1 MGKPPSTSATRASSS
16 LSWRTTS
23 HMVTLSVSALSLP
36 LGSSVALMYA
46 VKPWGHVIL
55 VGGCVGTY
63 AMGIGMRWRESNVT
77 IVERRRSPS
86 YERAEMRRCV
96 LTDQTVKLLTDLGC
110 TERKVLSVLR
120 PARGWRFLSPDLT
133 PLREGSVFPGCAIG
147 ESAYQCTEGVLL
159 RTLRTEFLRFGG
171 TIDWETEAHSADAN
185 NDGSDTWCL
194 RRDYGLSTNV
204 EAIITMAKGTPF
216 AEMLVAR
223 DPSRIAVLFD
233 VERGVCK
240 LESRDTSVLFDQQS
254 DVSIVVGN
262 GIALHCWRSG
272 TDECAWRLVRSATTH
287 SSLDAS
293 LDGMHDVLKT
303 VIQKSQQRIRSVCA
317 LPGTTP
323 AIKDEAVR
331 FRVGLLGDG
340 LLPIDPFEWRGD
352 NARCMIEEASAVCRL
367 LYGKKYQRGDVASLL
382 RGAEQDSISKRAN
395 LLQRDLQDAE
405 HFLAAHPLLESEP
418 TLPAMRRVGS

>member
-1 MGKPPSTSATRASSS
+1 
-16 LSWRTTS
+16 
-23 HMVTLSVSALSLP
+23 MVTISFSALSLP
-36 LGSSVALMYA
+36 LESSVALMYA
-46 VKPWGHVIL
+46 VKPWGNVVL

-86 YERAEMRRCV
+86 YERTEMRRCV

-110 TERKVLSVLR
+110 TERKLLSVLR
-120 PARGWRFLSPDLT
+120 PALGWRFLSPELA
-133 PLREGSVFPGCAIG
+133 PLRKGSAFPGCAIG

-194 RRDYGLSTNV
+194 RKDYGLSTNA
-204 EAIITMAKGTPF
+204 EAIITMAKATPF
-216 AEMLVAR
+216 AEMLIAR
-223 DPSRIAVLFD
+223 DPNRIAVVFS
-233 VERGVCK
+233 VERGVCE
-240 LESRDTSVLFDQQS
+240 LDSRDMSVLFDQQS

-272 TDECAWRLVRSATTH
+272 TCECAWRLVRSATRH

-303 VIQKSQQRIRSVCA
+303 LIQKPQQRNNCVFA

-352 NARCMIEEASAVCRL
+352 NARCMIEEASMVCRL
-367 LYGKKYQRGDVASLL
+367 FYGKKYHRGDVSSLL
-382 RGAEQDSISKRAN
+382 REAEQDSISKRAN
-395 LLQRDLQDAE
+395 LLQRDLKDAE
-405 HFLAAHPLLESEP
+405 HFLVVNPMLESEP
-418 TLPAMRRVGS
+418 TAVTMHRVGS

>member
-1 MGKPPSTSATRASSS
+1 
-16 LSWRTTS
+16 
-23 HMVTLSVSALSLP
+23 
-36 LGSSVALMYA
+36 MYA
-46 VKPWGHVIL
+46 VKPWGHVLL
-55 VGGCVGTY
+55 VGSCVGTY

-77 IVERRRSPS
+77 IIERRQSPS
-86 YERAEMRRCV
+86 YERAEVRRCV
-96 LTDQTVKLLTDLGC
+96 VTDQTVKLLTDLGC
-110 TERKVLSVLR
+110 TERKLLSVLR

-133 PLREGSVFPGCAIG
+133 LLREGSVFPGCAIG
-147 ESAYQCTEGVLL
+147 ETAYQCTEGVLL

-194 RRDYGLSTNV
+194 RKDYGLSTNA
-204 EAIITMAKGTPF
+204 EAIITMAKATPF
-216 AEMLVAR
+216 TEMLVAR

-240 LESRDTSVLFDQQS
+240 LDSSAASVLFDQQS

-262 GIALHCWRSG
+262 GIALHCWRSSAS
-272 TDECAWRLVRSATTH
+272 ECAWRLVRSATKH
-287 SSLDAS
+287 LSLDGS
-293 LDGMHDVLKT
+293 LDGMHEVLRA
-303 VIQKSQQRIRSVCA
+303 IIRKSEKRCSSICA

-323 AIKDEAVR
+323 AIKDEAAH

-352 NARCMIEEASAVCRL
+352 NVRCMIEEASKVCRL
-367 LYGKKYQRGDVASLL
+367 FYGKKYHRGDVASLL
-382 RGAEQDSISKRAN
+382 RGAEQDSIAKRAN

-405 HFLAAHPLLESEP
+405 HFLAVHPLLESEP
-418 TLPAMRRVGS
+418 TALEMRRVCS